1 MLNKCKPPK
10 GSFKCAKKGY
20 EEIHIPVPKQNPTDD
35 AGLVLIS
42 SLPEWVQQVFPEEKK
57 PNRVQNKLYPIAYGT
72 DEPILLCAPTG
83 AGELFSFLFIMLMV
97 S

>member
-1 MLNKCKPPK
+1 MDDT
-10 GSFKCAKKGY
+10 G
-20 EEIHIPVPKQNPTDD
+20 PVP
-35 AGLVLIS
+35 IF
-42 SLPEWVQQVFPEEKK
+42 SLPEWVEQGFPGVKK
-57 PNRVQNKLYPIAYGT
+57 LNRVQSKLYLANYGT